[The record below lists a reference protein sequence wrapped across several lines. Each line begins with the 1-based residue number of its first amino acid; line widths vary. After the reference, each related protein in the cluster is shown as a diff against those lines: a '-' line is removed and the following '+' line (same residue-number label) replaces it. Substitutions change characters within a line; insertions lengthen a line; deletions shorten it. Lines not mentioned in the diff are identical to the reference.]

1 MFREPPRVE
10 LGPLDIGLVGCVRRA
25 VARLPRG
32 GRVRGRRPVSWA
44 PCTVGAI
51 GSGGLCA
58 SAAAAF
64 VTSTSGWQPEA
75 GTARALV
82 LALVLC
88 AGLSLAL
95 LLRAL
100 DDMRRG
106 QLGDDMR
113 RVPLGDDMR
122 REQRADDMR
131 GPLGEELHRDPLG
144 DQPRDPPGGRS
155 AGTMVL
161 RGEVVGRAARR
172 TLGRIARLANL
183 AEKSPHQFGPRRVAA
198 LRRAIAAVRDPDVSP
213 WIPSDLLGRAELLL
227 ARAVA
232 LQAGQRWVRDPQ
244 RRADVGDLLRRAAR
258 HLDDPRSA
266 DADLDAMGETREQR
280 TRGRAGGAYA
290 TSA

>member
-32 GRVRGRRPVSWA
+32 GRVRGRRPVTWA

-82 LALVLC
+82 MALVLC

-100 DDMRRG
+100 DDLRRE
-106 QLGDDMR
+106 QLGDAMR
-113 RVPLGDDMR
+113 RQQHGDDPREDLGDKLQ
-122 REQRADDMR
+122 RE
-131 GPLGEELHRDPLG
+131 L
-144 DQPRDPPGGRS
+144 PGGLPGDRS
-155 AGTMVL
+155 GSRGTATRVL

-172 TLGRIARLANL
+172 ILGRIARLANL
-183 AEKSPHQFGPRRVAA
+183 AEKSPHQFGPRRVTA

-232 LQAGQRWVRDPQ
+232 LQAGQRWVRDPEQ
-244 RRADVGDLLRRAAR
+244 RADVGDLLRRAAR

-266 DADLDAMGETREQR
+266 DADLDAMGEKREHR
-280 TRGRAGGAYA
+280 TRRRAGGAYA
-290 TSA
+290 PSA

>member
-10 LGPLDIGLVGCVRRA
+10 LGPLELGLVGCVRHA

-32 GRVRGRRPVSWA
+32 GRVRGRRPPSWA
-44 PCTVGAI
+44 PCTIGAL

-82 LALVLC
+82 LALVIF

-100 DDMRRG
+100 D
-106 QLGDDMR
+106 Q
-113 RVPLGDDMR
+113 PPR
-122 REQRADDMR
+122 RERA
-131 GPLGEELHRDPLG
+131 GL
-144 DQPRDPPGGRS
+144 S
-155 AGTMVL
+155 ARTTVL
-161 RGEVVGRAARR
+161 PAEVVGRAARR
-172 TLGRIARLANL
+172 TLGRIARLATQ
-183 AEKSPHQFGPRRVAA
+183 AERHPHQFGPRRVAA

-213 WIPSDLLGRAELLL
+213 WIPTDLLGRAELLL

-266 DADLDAMGETREQR
+266 DADLDAMGEARE
-280 TRGRAGGAYA
+280 RGPRRRAGAA
-290 TSA
+290 MTAAA

>member
-10 LGPLDIGLVGCVRRA
+10 LGPLDIGLVGCVRHA

-64 VTSTSGWQPEA
+64 VTSTSGWQPGA
-75 GTARALV
+75 GAARALV

-95 LLRAL
+95 LLRAI
-100 DDMRRG
+100 
-106 QLGDDMR
+106 
-113 RVPLGDDMR
+113 DDMR
-122 REQRADDMR
+122 REQIDDAMRRELGDDIGRETGRTSRR
-131 GPLGEELHRDPLG
+131 GPPGRRD
-144 DQPRDPPGGRS
+144 
-155 AGTMVL
+155 AWTMVL

-172 TLGRIARLANL
+172 TLGRIARLASL

-198 LRRAIAAVRDPDVSP
+198 LRRAIAAVRDPDVAP
-213 WIPSDLLGRAELLL
+213 WIPSDLLGRTELLL
-227 ARAVA
+227 ARTVA

-244 RRADVGDLLRRAAR
+244 RRADVGELLRLAAR

-266 DADLDAMGETREQR
+266 HADLEAMGETRER
-280 TRGRAGGAYA
+280 RPRRRSGAMQPA
-290 TSA
+290 SV